1 MELQELLAHIEAIST
16 KDHEVGRVLK
26 GIVLYLAKLEKAAQ
40 AKPAKEASNAN

>member
-26 GIVLYLAKLEKAAQ
+26 GIVLYLAKLEKAQ
-40 AKPAKEASNAN
+40 AKPSKEASNAN